1 MVDVSRRRAG
11 DLAQILTS
19 VTGVDQADQEGGAG
33 GGGEEGDP
41 GVTHHHQVSGG
52 DVVAGVVDDPPP
64 GEHHG
69 TQPVNTALQPAS
81 ISDQMSIMMRIVNIG
96 SFTLSSPQNEILSAI
111 ISSCVRFL

>member
-41 GVTHHHQVSGG
+41 GVSHHHQVSGG

-81 ISDQMSIMMRIVNIG
+81 ISDQMSIILMILNIG
-96 SFTLSSPQNEILSAI
+96 SLILSSPQNEILSAI
-111 ISSCVRFL
+111 SCSKFL